1 MALCAAASLVS
12 SNLNGVAL
20 GFFVVELTMDFIVSI
35 KLSGSSDVIGL
46 VFGVVFE
53 RMGVVSDTSN
63 QIFIGVRQLN
73 KYFPPNINSCSA
85 VELIFFVLS
94 TYCICL
100 AVIVVGLV

>member
-1 MALCAAASLVS
+1 
-12 SNLNGVAL
+12 
-20 GFFVVELTMDFIVSI
+20 MDFIVSI

-53 RMGVVSDTSN
+53 RRCVVSDTSN

-73 KYFPPNINSCSA
+73 KYYSTNINSCSA
-85 VELIFFVLS
+85 VELIFFVLG